1 MNEKRKKIIEK
12 VYCKI
17 DKENKGVVSREQI
30 GYNLNIE
37 NNVDFIKNRKTK
49 EQIIHEFIT
58 NFH

>member
-1 MNEKRKKIIEK
+1 MNEKRKKIIET

-30 GYNLNIE
+30 GQNLNIE